1 MHEFQYRKNE
11 LFCEDVPIQS
21 IIEKVGTP
29 FYLYSARTLLNHYR
43 AYDSAFASVPHIIAF
58 AMKAN
63 ANLAVLRLFAREG
76 GGADIVS
83 GGELYRALAA
93 GVDPQRIIFAGVGK
107 KADEIRYALSS
118 NILMFNVE
126 SSQELQKID
135 AVAGEMRRIAR
146 VAIRVNPNVDPKTHP
161 YISTGMKKHKFGVS
175 IDKALE
181 EFKIAA
187 SLKHIEVVGIHK
199 HIGSQ
204 LTEISP
210 FADALK
216 RLLALVEELRKMDID
231 IRYVNI
237 GGGLGITYDHEAPP
251 QPKDLAKVV
260 APMIKDLKCVLI
272 IEPGRTL
279 VGNAGILVTKT
290 LYIKEG
296 EEKKFVIVDAAMNDL
311 LRPSL
316 YDAFHQI
323 QPVIHHKRKT
333 IKVDIVGPICES
345 SDFLAK
351 DREIEECR
359 PGESLAVMSAGAYG
373 FAMASNY
380 NARPRVPEIMV
391 NGDQY
396 TTIRDRETNDDLI
409 RGEHI
414 PDFLK

>member
-1 MHEFQYRKNE
+1 MHEFKYRNNQ

-21 IIEKVGTP
+21 IIDKVGTP

-43 AYDSAFASVPHIIAF
+43 AYDSAFASVPHIISF

-63 ANLAVLRLFAREG
+63 GNLAVLRLFAREG
-76 GGADIVS
+76 GGTDIVS
-83 GGELYRALAA
+83 GGELYRSLAA

-107 KADEIRYALSS
+107 TAEEIRSALSS

-126 SSQELQKID
+126 SSQELRKINE
-135 AVAGEMRRIAR
+135 VAGEMNLTAR
-146 VAIRVNPNVDPKTHP
+146 VALRVNPNVDPKTHP
-161 YISTGMKKHKFGVS
+161 YISTGMKKHKFGIR

-181 EFKIAA
+181 EFKLAA
-187 SLKHIEVVGIHK
+187 SLQFIEVVGIHK

-204 LTEISP
+204 LTEVSP
-210 FADALK
+210 FVDALK
-216 RLLALVEELRKMDID
+216 RLLALVEKLRKLDID
-231 IRYVNI
+231 IQYVNI
-237 GGGLGITYDHEAPP
+237 GGGLGITYNNESPP

-260 APMIKDLKCVLI
+260 APMIKDLKCILI
-272 IEPGRTL
+272 MEPGRTL

-290 LYIKEG
+290 LYIKDG

-323 QPVIHHKRKT
+323 QPVVQHKRKT
-333 IKVDIVGPICES
+333 IKADIVGPICES

-373 FAMASNY
+373 FVMASNY

-396 TTIRDRETNDDLI
+396 TIVRDRETHDDLV